1 MKNNMVFIE
10 NPSVKITDIDNVMT
24 CRSTYKECNLSA
36 RFITE
41 SEKTACTTMQFAS
54 GTGGKVKEKAV
65 AQNYDYFVHT
75 MAEMIKKYAPE
86 ITE

>member
-1 MKNNMVFIE
+1 MKNNPVYLDTHNF
-10 NPSVKITDIDNVMT
+10 KITDASNIKE
-24 CRSTYKECNLSA
+24 CIATYKKCKLSVP
-36 RFITE
+36 FLSE
-41 SEKTACTTMQFAS
+41 SERIACTTMRFAS
-54 GTGGKVKEKAV
+54 GIGDPVKEKAV